1 MQTTNPMEVELK
13 LALAPAGPDALATHP
28 LLASKQALKQA
39 LTNTYFDTP
48 QGDLANARIALRL
61 RQVDGQVLQTVKT
74 AGQGG
79 GGLSQ
84 REEWEWPVSGPK
96 LDLASL
102 AELPPFQG
110 ELGRILDALAPQLTT
125 NFTRRSWQLTDV
137 LENGD
142 LGNGV
147 LENIDITDQASH
159 IELVVDEGEIISGC
173 YRTTICEMELEL
185 KGGEPEALWTLART
199 LAEQVPL
206 RPSDSS
212 KASRGN
218 ALSLQ
223 HWPLPEASSPA
234 EWLHRATLALD
245 AYHDSQQAEFLSD
258 AQQAL
263 TTLADHPELDSTARR
278 HAQVLPG
285 ALDEDGQP
293 NTAYGKAA
301 LALAHRLAYQTALR

>member
-1 MQTTNPMEVELK
+1 MKHLTPMEVELK
-13 LALAPAGPDALATHP
+13 LALAPQGPATLLQHP
-28 LLASKQALKQA
+28 HLASHPARKQS

-48 QGDLANARIALRL
+48 QGDLAKARIALRL

-84 REEWEWPVSGPK
+84 RQEWEWQVAGPE

-110 ELGRILDALAPQLTT
+110 ELSGVLDDLVPQLSTD
-125 NFTRRSWQLTDV
+125 FTRRSWQLKAGGQGQ
-137 LENGD
+137 ES
-142 LGNGV
+142 
-147 LENIDITDQASH
+147 Q
-159 IELVVDEGEIISGC
+159 IELVLDEGEIISGE
-173 YRTTICEMELEL
+173 YRTPICEAELEL
-185 KGGEPEALWTLART
+185 KGGEPEALWELALT

-218 ALSLQ
+218 ALSTQ
-223 HWPLPEASSPA
+223 HWPLPEAHSPA

-245 AYHDSQQAEFLSD
+245 AYHDSQQASFLSD
-258 AQQAL
+258 ARQAL
-263 TTLADHPELDSTARR
+263 STLAGHSDLDDTARGY
-278 HAQVLPG
+278 AQSLSDG
-285 ALDEDGQP
+285 LDEFGQP
-293 NTAYGKAA
+293 NTAYGQAA

>member
-1 MQTTNPMEVELK
+1 MKQLTPMEVELK
-13 LALAPAGPDALATHP
+13 LALAPQGPAALVQHP
-28 LLASKQALKQA
+28 HLASHTARKQS

-48 QGDLANARIALRL
+48 QGDLAKARIALRL

-84 REEWEWPVSGPK
+84 RQEWEWQVAGPE

-110 ELGRILDALAPQLTT
+110 ELSGVLDDLVPQLSTD
-125 NFTRRSWQLTDV
+125 FTRRSWQLK
-137 LENGD
+137 EHAHGQ
-142 LGNGV
+142 
-147 LENIDITDQASH
+147 ESH
-159 IELVVDEGEIISGC
+159 IELVLDEGEIISGE
-173 YRTTICEMELEL
+173 YRTPICEAELEL
-185 KGGEPEALWTLART
+185 KGGEPEALWELALT

-218 ALSLQ
+218 ALSTQ
-223 HWPLPEASSPA
+223 HWPLPEAHSPA

-245 AYHDSQQAEFLSD
+245 AYHDSHQASFLSD
-258 AQQAL
+258 ARQAL
-263 TTLADHPELDSTARR
+263 STLAGHSDLDDTARGY
-278 HAQVLPG
+278 AQSLSDG
-285 ALDEDGQP
+285 LDEFGQP
-293 NTAYGKAA
+293 NTAYGQAA

>member
-1 MQTTNPMEVELK
+1 MKNPNPMEVEIK
-13 LALAPAGPDALATHP
+13 LALAPEGPAALSKHP
-28 LLASKQALKQA
+28 HLASTSARQHS

-48 QGDLANARIALRL
+48 EGDLAKARIALRL
-61 RQVDGQVLQTVKT
+61 RKVDDKVLQTVKT

-84 REEWEWPVSGPK
+84 REEWEWQVSGHE
-96 LDLASL
+96 LDLTAL

-110 ELGRILDALAPQLTT
+110 EFSRVLGSLAPHLRTD
-125 NFTRRSWQLTDV
+125 FSRRSWQLNDSSTGKD
-137 LENGD
+137 
-142 LGNGV
+142 
-147 LENIDITDQASH
+147 SH
-159 IELVVDEGEIISGC
+159 IELVLDEGEIISGS
-173 YRTTICEMELEL
+173 YRTPIREAELEL
-185 KGGEPEALWTLART
+185 KRGEPEALWALALV

-218 ALSLQ
+218 ALINQ
-223 HWPLPEASSPA
+223 HWPLPEAHSPA

-245 AYHDSQQAEFLSD
+245 AYHDSHQTGFLTD

-263 TTLADHPELDSTARR
+263 ATLADHP
-278 HAQVLPG
+278 
-285 ALDEDGQP
+285 ALDTIARTYAQALPSGLNADGQP
-293 NTAYGKAA
+293 STAYGTAA

>member
-1 MQTTNPMEVELK
+1 MKSLTPMEVELK
-13 LALAPAGPDALATHP
+13 LALAPTGPAALIQHP
-28 LLASKQALKQA
+28 YLASHAARKQS

-48 QGDLANARIALRL
+48 QGDLAKARIALRL
-61 RQVDGQVLQTVKT
+61 RQVDGKVLQTVKT

-84 REEWEWPVSGPK
+84 REEWEWQVAGPQ

-102 AELPPFQG
+102 AKLPPFQG
-110 ELGRILDALAPQLTT
+110 ELSGVLDALAPQLSTD
-125 NFTRRSWQLTDV
+125 FTRRSWQLKDGAHG
-137 LENGD
+137 E
-142 LGNGV
+142 
-147 LENIDITDQASH
+147 QSH
-159 IELVVDEGEIISGC
+159 IELVLDEGEIISGG
-173 YRTTICEMELEL
+173 YRTPICEAELEL
-185 KGGEPEALWTLART
+185 KGGEPEALWALALT

-218 ALSLQ
+218 ALSTQ
-223 HWPLPEASSPA
+223 HWPLPEAHSPA

-245 AYHDSQQAEFLSD
+245 AYHDSQQASFLSD

-263 TTLADHPELDSTARR
+263 AALADHPELDATARAY
-278 HAQVLPG
+278 AQALPG
-285 ALDEDGQP
+285 ALDESGQP
-293 NTAYGKAA
+293 NTAYGKTA